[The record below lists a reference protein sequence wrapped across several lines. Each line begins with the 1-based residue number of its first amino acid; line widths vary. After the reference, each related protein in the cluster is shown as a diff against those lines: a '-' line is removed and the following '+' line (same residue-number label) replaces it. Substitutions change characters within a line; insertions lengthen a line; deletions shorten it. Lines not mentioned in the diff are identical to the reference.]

1 MEDIHIQ
8 SQPQEDDRPPLW
20 KQILGAV
27 IGGGL
32 ALAVYYAYDY
42 AKPKLNA
49 YLTLPAAEGGRMY
62 DLGASNIADKTMDEG
77 NRKRILSRNLRAAG
91 QLEDNAMNDPS
102 LLETVDNHELDI
114 AWPGH
119 DENNPKYAE
128 VIADTNV
135 QPGPDIAGEYADKW
149 PKPEGSMQANL
160 MQEEMATME
169 MGSNDG
175 AWEDLW
181 GDIREDERS
190 TQHMERANA
199 EDLPDTG
206 FGLGFVVAGAL
217 GGSAGTR
224 YRKKFAS
231 LLKK

>member
-1 MEDIHIQ
+1 MEDIQ
-8 SQPQEDDRPPLW
+8 DNRPSLG

-102 LLETVDNHELDI
+102 LLETVDNHALDI

-128 VIADTNV
+128 VTADADV

-149 PKPEGSMQANL
+149 PKPEGDSMQANL

-169 MGSNDG
+169 MGSSGG

-181 GDIREDERS
+181 GDIAEGERS